1 MNSKK
6 FVNNF
11 NDYLREDTNLSYNIK
26 HLKNKDYEK
35 NFDKISYS
43 KHYNDLLEKKYDNNL
58 LIEKTKTECL
68 SNNNNILDKNNYIKQ
83 GCYKSDIYYN
93 KYSNSPFEFDNF
105 HYLN

>member
-11 NDYLREDTNLSYNIK
+11 NDYLREDTNIFYNIK
-26 HLKNKDYEK
+26 HFKNKDNEK

-43 KHYNDLLEKKYDNNL
+43 NHYNDLLKKKYGNNL

-68 SNNNNILDKNNYIKQ
+68 SNNNNILDINNYTKQ
-83 GCYKSDIYYN
+83 SCYKSGINYN

>member
-11 NDYLREDTNLSYNIK
+11 NDYLSEDTNMSYNIK
-26 HLKNKDYEK
+26 DLKNKDTEK
-35 NFDKISYS
+35 NFDRISYS
-43 KHYNDLLEKKYDNNL
+43 KNYNDLLEKKYGNNL
-58 LIEKTKTECL
+58 LIEKTKIECL

-83 GCYKSDIYYN
+83 SCYKSDIYYN

>member
-11 NDYLREDTNLSYNIK
+11 NDYLREDTNMSYNIK
-26 HLKNKDYEK
+26 HFKDKDNEK
-35 NFDKISYS
+35 YFDKLSYS
-43 KHYNDLLEKKYDNNL
+43 KNYNDILRKNYGNNL
-58 LIEKTKTECL
+58 LIEKTKTRCL
-68 SNNNNILDKNNYIKQ
+68 SNNNNILDINNYIKQ
-83 GCYKSDIYYN
+83 SSYKSDIYNN